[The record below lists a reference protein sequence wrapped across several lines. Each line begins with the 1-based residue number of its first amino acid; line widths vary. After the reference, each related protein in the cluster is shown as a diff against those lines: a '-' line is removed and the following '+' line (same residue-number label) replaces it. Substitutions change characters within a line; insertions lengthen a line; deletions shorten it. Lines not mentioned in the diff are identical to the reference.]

1 MGAYENPG
9 QFQIYDPT
17 GDIMLAQAFSQV
29 GTNLMKALQERKQK
43 AKETLFRSF
52 ELNEKERE
60 AQAKQDAVIANAAI
74 DANFDVTK
82 MRDFINGLKDEQ
94 FKLSQK
100 RNSYLAKGEVPPQSL
115 TDQYDEISNTIRI
128 GVPTLLIL
136 TSNLTKLV
144 IKLLKAL

>member
-17 GDIMLAQAFSQV
+17 GDIMLAQSLSQV
-29 GTNLMKALQERKQK
+29 GTNLIKALQERRKK

-74 DANFDVTK
+74 DANFDPTK
-82 MRDFINGLKDEQ
+82 MRDFIDGLKDEQ

-100 RNSYLAKGEVPPQSL
+100 RNSYIAKGE
-115 TDQYDEISNTIRI
+115 YY
-128 GVPTLLIL
+128 
-136 TSNLTKLV
+136 
-144 IKLLKAL
+144 